1 MQNKLDK
8 KYYVWIWLGLV
19 FASFVR
25 NIYSIYSDIAY
36 DIANSYTKALL
47 LYDVIMMIIS
57 YGLLPVVITFVEALV
72 LYYITARRHS
82 NYISRNDFCYWI
94 MLFTIGPH
102 VLIGIIE
109 CFAILNPTV
118 YVVTQFVLN
127 PLVYPLV
134 YLLMFIFIFDKQ
146 YHLNP
151 VERNNS
157 FSILATIYMVFYGI
171 EYFFGNITIVSLG
184 SDSETYN
191 SVMSELSSMF
201 DVSFMTLSDPL
212 IICSAIAIC
221 IFFAYLIT
229 VIVLG
234 VYYKKQAQAFRNEDT
249 RDGYYQAHPEIN
261 RGYHISVMTCLILLM
276 SLKESIPKVV
286 EMTIRQ
292 TMFLTNSIFNI
303 SKTAT

>member
-25 NIYSIYSDIAY
+25 NIYSIYSDIAS
-36 DIANSYTKALL
+36 DVANSYTKALL
-47 LYDVIMMIIS
+47 LYDVLTMIIG
-57 YGLLPVVITFVEALV
+57 YGALPVVITFVASLV
-72 LYYITARRHS
+72 LYSITARRHS
-82 NYISRNDFCYWI
+82 NYISRNDFCYWV

-102 VLIGIIE
+102 VLIGIVE
-109 CFAILNPTV
+109 CFAILNSTI
-118 YVVTQFVLN
+118 YIVTQLVLT
-127 PLVYPLV
+127 PLLYPLA

-184 SDSETYN
+184 SDYETYN
-191 SVMSELSSMF
+191 YIMSEMYSVF
-201 DVSFMTLSDPL
+201 GVSFMNLSEPL
-212 IICSAIAIC
+212 VTCSAIAIC

-234 VYYKKQAQAFRNEDT
+234 TYYKKQAQAFRNEDT
-249 RDGYYQAHPEIN
+249 RDSYYQAHPEIN
-261 RGYHISVMTCLILLM
+261 RGYHQRDDVFDTFDEFEREHTKGGRDDDSSDNVFDEFDI
-276 SLKESIPKVV
+276 
-286 EMTIRQ
+286 
-292 TMFLTNSIFNI
+292 
-303 SKTAT
+303 

>member
-8 KYYVWIWLGLV
+8 KYYVWIWLGLI

-25 NIYSIYSDIAY
+25 NIYSIYSSISY
-36 DIANSYTKALL
+36 DIANSYTKALM

-57 YGLLPVVITFVEALV
+57 YGLLPVVSTFIEALV
-72 LYYITARRHS
+72 LYYIAARRHS
-82 NYISRNDFCYWI
+82 NYISRNDFCYWV

-102 VLIGIIE
+102 VLIGIVE

-118 YVVTQFVLN
+118 YIVTQLVLN
-127 PLVYPLV
+127 PLIYPLV

-146 YHLNP
+146 YNLNP

-157 FSILATIYMVFYGI
+157 FSILATVYMIVYGI

-191 SVMSELSSMF
+191 SVMAELSSTF
-201 DVSFMTLSDPL
+201 GLSFMSLSEPL

-234 VYYKKQAQAFRNEDT
+234 TYYKKQAQAFRNEDT
-249 RDGYYQAHPEIN
+249 RDGYYQAHPETN
-261 RGYHISVMTCLILLM
+261 RGYHQRDDVFDTFDEFEREHTSGDSDDSSGNVFDEFDI
-276 SLKESIPKVV
+276 
-286 EMTIRQ
+286 
-292 TMFLTNSIFNI
+292 
-303 SKTAT
+303 

>member
-25 NIYSIYSDIAY
+25 NIYSIYSEILVDIA
-36 DIANSYTKALL
+36 SGYTKALM

-57 YGLLPVVITFVEALV
+57 YGLLPVVATFVEALV

-102 VLIGIIE
+102 VLIGIID
-109 CFAILNPTV
+109 CFAILEPAVRIGTL
-118 YVVTQFVLN
+118 FVADAVL
-127 PLVYPLV
+127 YPLA

-157 FSILATIYMVFYGI
+157 FSILATIYMVFYGL
-171 EYFFGNITIVSLG
+171 EYFFGCLTIASLG
-184 SDSETYN
+184 SDTSIIQE
-191 SVMSELSSMF
+191 VLAELLLF
-201 DVSFMTLSDPL
+201 APNVNVSALSDPL

-249 RDGYYQAHPEIN
+249 RDGYYQSHPEIN
-261 RGYHISVMTCLILLM
+261 RGYHQRDDVFDTFDEFERGHTKGGRDDDSSDNVFDEFDI
-276 SLKESIPKVV
+276 
-286 EMTIRQ
+286 
-292 TMFLTNSIFNI
+292 
-303 SKTAT
+303 

>member
-25 NIYSIYSDIAY
+25 NIYSIYSDIVF

-47 LYDVIMMIIS
+47 FYDVIMMIIS
-57 YGLLPVVITFVEALV
+57 YGLLPVIVTFVASLL

-82 NYISRNDFCYWI
+82 NYVSRNDFCYWV

-102 VLIGIIE
+102 VLIGIVE

-118 YVVTQFVLN
+118 YVATQLVLN
-127 PLVYPLV
+127 PLLYPLA
-134 YLLMFIFIFDKQ
+134 YLMMFIFIFDKQ
-146 YHLNP
+146 YKLNP

-157 FSILATIYMVFYGI
+157 FSVLATIYMVFYGL
-171 EYFFGNITIVSLG
+171 EYLFGNLTIVSLG

-191 SVMSELSSMF
+191 EVMSELSGMF
-201 DVSFMTLSDPL
+201 DLSFMALSEPM
-212 IICSAIAIC
+212 ITCSAIAIC

-234 VYYKKQAQAFRNEDT
+234 VYYKKQAQAFRSEDT
-249 RDGYYQAHPEIN
+249 RDGYYQSHPEIN
-261 RGYHISVMTCLILLM
+261 RGYHQRDDVFDTFDEFEREHTHSGGDD
-276 SLKESIPKVV
+276 ESSNVFDEFDI
-286 EMTIRQ
+286 
-292 TMFLTNSIFNI
+292 
-303 SKTAT
+303 